1 MPELKNPIFVA
12 NITDPLTQK
21 QVKKIYQVKIS
32 KIGRIVEPMV
42 WEYYSNR
49 ANMSIEQVYTKF
61 HGYKLKIIF
70 FNDPV
75 IYEIDNGANGVVKYS
90 RADNPKP
97 NVKSSGTKTNQNEQ
111 PDKLL
116 EKMKTSYTN

>member
-1 MPELKNPIFVA
+1 MPELKNPVFVA

-21 QVKKIYQVKIS
+21 QVKKIYQVKMS

-49 ANMSIEQVYTKF
+49 ANMSIEQVYAQF

-70 FNDPV
+70 FNDPI

-97 NVKSSGTKTNQNEQ
+97 NVKSEKKVTEQ
-111 PDKLL
+111 PDINLL
-116 EKMKTSYTN
+116 EKHE